1 MKNRTSQKNYDF
13 IFDTYQNRDEINQNL
28 SNAPSSSVRI
38 NSSDNNFI
46 PIATVTTNYQS
57 NDHSYNVPSNN
68 CFWNPTRELCNLL
81 NEFNNKILFDY
92 PKVPCAYCSILLM
105 QDSIK
110 WLPYDENERY
120 TLVRAFPQIEPTTRI
135 NRKSVKQ
142 VAVCSSCLKPSS
154 QRMPPVLSMVP
165 PEIERVPIVHRK
177 YLFGLFFGT

>member
-1 MKNRTSQKNYDF
+1 MSIMSHLVILHVQKLVSKSVDMILLKKKLSEKIQHFYFSEYNSEDIEESNPHGNYDF

-92 PKVPCAYCSILLM
+92 PKIPCAYCSIFLM

-110 WLPYDENERY
+110 WL
-120 TLVRAFPQIEPTTRI
+120 
-135 NRKSVKQ
+135 
-142 VAVCSSCLKPSS
+142 VAL
-154 QRMPPVLSMVP
+154 R
-165 PEIERVPIVHRK
+165 
-177 YLFGLFFGT
+177 